1 MAKVK
6 KKVSKLK
13 ATDAEKS
20 KNELKKVKCKLAEL
34 KKKYI
39 KLT

>member
-13 ATDAEKS
+13 TTDAEKP
-20 KNELKKVKCKLAEL
+20 KDELKKVKAKLAEL

-39 KLT
+39 K